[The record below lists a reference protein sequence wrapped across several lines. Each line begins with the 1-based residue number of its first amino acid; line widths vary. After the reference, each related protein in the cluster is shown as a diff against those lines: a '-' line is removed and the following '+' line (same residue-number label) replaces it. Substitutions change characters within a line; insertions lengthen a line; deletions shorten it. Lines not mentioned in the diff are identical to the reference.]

1 MHIFY
6 LFFLFIILFASGF
19 IYLLVYNR
27 VSRKTFSLLLFLRW
41 CVLGLLV
48 WLMANPTITFS
59 LLREKP
65 HWINCIVDTS
75 QSMSIADEHNG
86 TAHRI
91 DAVRQTLAGLS
102 ARKDFSHIRVFR
114 TGNTLSATSID
125 TLSAEDTSSPLY
137 SSLTDFFRQT
147 DESLPDVYLFLD
159 VLATDKITG
168 LTFPSPINTVLAGS
182 VEEQTDI
189 AVDSIDISSPLEIN
203 QKTAITVHVSGHK
216 IHPNLPATLTLSD
229 ENNEI
234 IGIKTITAPFA
245 DYYSFSYTPKKLG
258 PLIITGSISTTEIT
272 EPYLHNNQVQTGTIV
287 NKNIFKILVAGQP
300 SWDMGFI
307 LRAIASLE
315 NIELEIYNVIGTAKK
330 EFFSLSTHKTIPS
343 NDLFSH
349 LDTIDGIIF
358 CNMPLAILAHT
369 DTQQLIQFVTAK
381 GGGIFFLGGP
391 DTFGSGTQSGL
402 FSLLPFQL
410 NSGDFRTQPIKAFSP
425 PSIQNRSPF
434 SQFIKK
440 IDFSQFPPLDG
451 FNSVDSL
458 KLTAEVHLKIRTSQG
473 KEYPLLISS
482 KAGNGKVIAFTGRGI
497 YKWDLAAQNNSST
510 ILPLIK
516 SIIGWIAAPS
526 DDAFMHVH
534 LPRLNYSLGEKV
546 PLQVTMLNALYEPT
560 VEGTVSGTI
569 TQPDGSKTAAEFLP
583 LLDTAGTVSYTYFPS
598 LPGKHFIELE
608 GTTPAGEVSHATS
621 YCIVHQPTEEFRFIT
636 AQKDTLREIAEKS
649 GGAFFT
655 LSQFEAFIAERSA
668 SRGYERMEITRLV
681 IDYPV
686 ILLFLVGL
694 MASEWY
700 IRIKKGL
707 S

>member
-1 MHIFY
+1 M
-6 LFFLFIILFASGF
+6 
-19 IYLLVYNR
+19 
-27 VSRKTFSLLLFLRW
+27 
-41 CVLGLLV
+41 
-48 WLMANPTITFS
+48 WLMTNPTITFS

-75 QSMSIADEHNG
+75 QSMSISDEHNG
-86 TAHRI
+86 TARRI

-102 ARKDFSHIRVFR
+102 VRKEFSHLRVFR
-114 TGNTLSATSID
+114 TGNALSATSID
-125 TLSAEDTSSPLY
+125 TLSAEDSSSPLY

-147 DESLPDVYLFLD
+147 DESLPSIYLFSD
-159 VLATDKITG
+159 GRSTDKITDI
-168 LTFPSPINTVLAGS
+168 TFSSPINTVSVGS
-182 VEEQTDI
+182 VAEQTDI
-189 AVDSIDISSPLEIN
+189 AVDSIDIASPLEIN
-203 QKTAITVHVSGHK
+203 QKTTITVHVSGHK
-216 IHPNLPATLTLSD
+216 INPNLAATLTISD

-234 IGIKTITAPFA
+234 IGLKTITAPF
-245 DYYSFSYTPKKLG
+245 DDSYSFTYTPKKLG
-258 PLIITGSISTTEIT
+258 PLIITGSVSTNEML
-272 EPYLHNNQVQTGTIV
+272 EPYLHNNRIQTGTIV

-300 SWDMGFI
+300 SWDMGCI

-315 NIELEIYNVIGTAKK
+315 NIELEVYNVIGTAKK
-330 EFFSLSTHKTIPS
+330 EFFSLTAHKTIPS
-343 NDLFSH
+343 NDIFSH
-349 LDTIDGIIF
+349 LDTVDGIIF
-358 CNMPLAILAHT
+358 CNMPLETLTHV
-369 DTQQLIQFVTAK
+369 DTQQLIKFVTAK

-391 DTFGSGTQSGL
+391 DTFGSGAQSGL
-402 FSLLPFQL
+402 LPLLPFQL
-410 NSGDFRTQPIKAFSP
+410 NSGDFRTQPIKALSL

-434 SQFIKK
+434 SQFVKK

-451 FNSVDSL
+451 FNSIDSL

-473 KEYPLLISS
+473 KEYPLFISS

-497 YKWDLAAQNNSST
+497 YKWDLAAPNNSNT

-569 TQPDGSKTAAEFLP
+569 IQPDGSKTAVEFLP
-583 LLDTAGTVSYTYFPS
+583 LLDAAGTVSYTYFPS
-598 LPGKHFIELE
+598 MPGKHVIELE
-608 GTTPAGEVSHATS
+608 GTTPDGKVSHATS

-636 AQKDTLREIAEKS
+636 AQKDILLKIAEKS
-649 GGAFFT
+649 GGSFFT
-655 LSQFEAFIAERSA
+655 LEQFEAFMSEHPT
-668 SRGYERMEITRLV
+668 SRQYERMEITRLV

-686 ILLFLVGL
+686 ILLLLVGL